1 MREKKPSSIHPPTHL
16 SNGVMTAGVV
26 VRRIL
31 LPADDLLGV
40 VELAV
45 GATSD
50 LVADGG
56 LQVDVHR
63 ARDVLAGAGLA
74 EERVEGVV
82 APSDGLVGGH
92 LAVRLDAVLEA
103 VELPAA
109 VAGLDTG
116 LAHVDRDAFW
126 DKYSI
131 SIREIKGWELGGML
145 LSSEGF
151 VERGGCVM
159 RHWFG
164 SEIKVC
170 HRLWIHGVGNAIL
183 SSPID

>member
-1 MREKKPSSIHPPTHL
+1 MTSFTIKGMREKKPNNIHPSTHL

-63 ARDVLAGAGLA
+63 AGDVLAGAGLA
-74 EERVEGVV
+74 EESVEGVV
-82 APSDGLVGGH
+82 APPDSLVSGH

-103 VELPAA
+103 V
-109 VAGLDTG
+109 
-116 LAHVDRDAFW
+116 
-126 DKYSI
+126 
-131 SIREIKGWELGGML
+131 
-145 LSSEGF
+145 
-151 VERGGCVM
+151 
-159 RHWFG
+159 
-164 SEIKVC
+164 
-170 HRLWIHGVGNAIL
+170 
-183 SSPID
+183 

>member
-1 MREKKPSSIHPPTHL
+1 
-16 SNGVMTAGVV
+16 MTAGVV

-82 APSDGLVGGH
+82 APPDGLVGGH

-109 VAGLDTG
+109 VAGLDAG
-116 LAHVDRDAFW
+116 LAHVDGDAFW

-131 SIREIKGWELGGML
+131 TIREIKGWELGGML

-151 VERGGCVM
+151 ELRGGGASCVI
-159 RHWFG
+159 G
-164 SEIKVC
+164 SVQKSKFVIDFESPKETKC
-170 HRLWIHGVGNAIL
+170 AGNIL

>member
-1 MREKKPSSIHPPTHL
+1 MSLTIKRMQEEAKQHNPPTHL
-16 SNGVMTAGVV
+16 SNGVVTAGVV

-45 GATSD
+45 RATSD

-63 ARDVLAGAGLA
+63 AWDVLASAGLA

-82 APSDGLVGGH
+82 SPPDGLVGGH

-109 VAGLDTG
+109 VACLDAG
-116 LAHVDRDAFW
+116 LAHVDGDAFW
-126 DKYSI
+126 IINFDSE
-131 SIREIKGWELGGML
+131 RKGWEGGH
-145 LSSEGF
+145 
-151 VERGGCVM
+151 VIIRGV
-159 RHWFG
+159 
-164 SEIKVC
+164 
-170 HRLWIHGVGNAIL
+170 
-183 SSPID
+183 